1 MQFLPNSTQ
10 RLVLEYIRD
19 GGAVARSEIAA
30 STGINPGALSR
41 LMRELIDAGLVH
53 EGTRIRAGRGQPPLP
68 LSLNPGAAW
77 SVGLSFSLHEIE
89 VVGIDFAGTCIAEQ
103 VVPLPDGDA
112 DVILTECARLIDAM
126 VALAPQGERR
136 PLGIGVALPG
146 YFHRA
151 SPPQVETFAALA
163 ALSGLDLSG
172 LSDRFGL
179 PTWIENNSTAA
190 ALAEFYH
197 RPDRQAGTLGLI
209 NVGYG
214 FSAGFIVGGRLYRGR
229 AGNAGEIGQVY
240 PRGTPRPS
248 VLDLCDTLAG
258 VGHLVTSTR
267 ALADL
272 CANPPIAFRDWVRR
286 AGRQLAHAMNM
297 IDLIVAP
304 DELVLGG
311 QIPTILAQQLFAE
324 VTAAGM
330 DRRDHRIRVSELG
343 PLAAAM
349 GAAFLPLYH
358 SFAPRFGTAS
368 GSQ

>member
-10 RLVLEYIRD
+10 RMILECIRD
-19 GGAVARSEIAA
+19 GGAVARSEIAGL
-30 STGINPGALSR
+30 TGINPGALSR
-41 LMRELIDAGLVH
+41 LMRDLINAGLVH
-53 EGTRIRAGRGQPPLP
+53 EGKRIRAGRGQPPLP
-68 LSLNPGAAW
+68 LSLNPNAAW

-89 VVGIDFAGTCIAEQ
+89 VVGIDFAGTCIAER

-112 DVILTECARLIDAM
+112 EVILAECSRLIDEL
-126 VALAPQGERR
+126 VASAPQGTRR
-136 PLGIGVALPG
+136 PLGLGVALPG

-151 SPPQVETFAALA
+151 SPPQVETFAALS

-172 LSDRFGL
+172 LSDHFGL

-190 ALAEFYH
+190 ALAEFYR

-229 AGNAGEIGQVY
+229 VGNAGEIGRMY

-248 VLDLCDTLAG
+248 VLDLCNTLAAA
-258 VGHLVTSTR
+258 GHPVTSTR

-272 CANPPIAFRDWVRR
+272 CADPPIALRDWLRR

-311 QIPTILAQQLFAE
+311 QIPAILAQLLFAE
-324 VTAAGM
+324 VATAQM

-358 SFAPRFGTAS
+358 GFAPRFGTVS
-368 GSQ
+368 GPE

>member
-1 MQFLPNSTQ
+1 MQFLPSSTQ

-41 LMRELIDAGLVH
+41 LMRELIEAGLVH
-53 EGTRIRAGRGQPPLP
+53 EGTRIRAARGQPPLP

-89 VVGIDFAGTCIAEQ
+89 VVGINFAGTCIAER
-103 VVPLPDGDA
+103 VVPLPEGNA
-112 DVILTECARLIDAM
+112 EVILAQCARLVRAL
-126 VALAPQGERR
+126 VASGPQGTQ
-136 PLGIGVALPG
+136 PPIGLGVALPG
-146 YFHRA
+146 YFNHA
-151 SPPQVETFAALA
+151 TPPKVETFAALS

-172 LSDRFGL
+172 LSGRFGL

-197 RPDRQAGTLGLI
+197 RPDRQARTLGLI

-229 AGNAGEIGQVY
+229 AGNAGEIGRMY

-248 VLDLCDTLAG
+248 VLDLGDTLAAA
-258 VGHLVTSTR
+258 GHPVTSTR

-272 CANPPIAFRDWVRR
+272 CADPPPALRTWVRR
-286 AGRQLAHAMNM
+286 AGQQLAHAMNM
-297 IDLIVAP
+297 VDLIIAP

-311 QIPTILAQQLFAE
+311 QLPVDLAHMLFAE
-324 VTAAGM
+324 VSAAQM
-330 DRRDHRIRVSELG
+330 DRPDRRIRVSQLG
-343 PLAAAM
+343 PLAAAK

-358 SFAPRFGTAS
+358 GFAPLTGTA
-368 GSQ
+368 QDQK

>member
-1 MQFLPNSTQ
+1 MQFLPSSTQ
-10 RLVLEYIRD
+10 RLVLEHIRD
-19 GGAVARSEIAA
+19 GGALARSEIAA
-30 STGINPGALSR
+30 ATGINPGALSR
-41 LMRELIDAGLVH
+41 LMRELIEVGLVR
-53 EGTRIRAGRGQPPLP
+53 EGTRIRAARGQPPLP

-89 VVGIDFAGTCIAEQ
+89 VVGIDFAGTCIAER

-112 DVILTECARLIDAM
+112 EVILTECARLIGAL
-126 VALAPQGERR
+126 VASRPQEGRP
-136 PLGIGVALPG
+136 PLGLGVALPG

-151 SPPQVETFAALA
+151 NPPQVDTFAALS

-179 PTWIENNSTAA
+179 ATWIENNSTAA
-190 ALAEFYH
+190 ALAEFYR

-229 AGNAGEIGQVY
+229 AGNAGEIGRMY

-248 VLDLCDTLAG
+248 VLDLRDTLAAA
-258 VGHLVTSTR
+258 GHPVTSTR

-272 CANPPIAFRDWVRR
+272 CADPPDTLRDWVRR
-286 AGRQLAHAMNM
+286 AGQQLAHAMNM
-297 IDLIVAP
+297 VDLIVAP

-311 QIPTILAQQLFAE
+311 QIPAVLAQLLFAE
-324 VTAAGM
+324 VSAAQM
-330 DRRDHRIRVSELG
+330 DRPDRRIRVSELG
-343 PLAAAM
+343 PLAAAK
-349 GAAFLPLYH
+349 GAAFLPIYH
-358 SFAPRFGTAS
+358 GFAPRP
-368 GSQ
+368 GSAPGQE